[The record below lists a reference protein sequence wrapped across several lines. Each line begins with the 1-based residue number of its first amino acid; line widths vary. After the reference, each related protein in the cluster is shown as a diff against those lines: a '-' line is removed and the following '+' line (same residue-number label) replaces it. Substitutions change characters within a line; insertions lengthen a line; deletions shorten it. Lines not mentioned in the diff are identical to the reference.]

1 MTGLIITVVLV
12 LAIAAGVWI
21 WRSSA
26 TRFPSDETLRHPQP
40 NTAEPLIRPES
51 QHFDSPAAADLEQRS
66 GREHKD

>member
-12 LAIAAGVWI
+12 IAVAAGLWL

-26 TRFPSDETLRHPQP
+26 TRFPSDETLRHPP
-40 NTAEPLIRPES
+40 ASTTEPLIRPAS
-51 QHFDSPAAADLEQRS
+51 QHFDAPAAADIEQRS